1 MPPRPPY
8 GMIRPDTERIAIMAA
23 MNGRRN
29 ATWPHLWPEVVG
41 IVKGGDSLHSKE
53 LTALHDYLVAC
64 GRFDLTASGV
74 QVVQFS
80 RDWAASVLGGHDQRA
95 SRAIRQLQE
104 IGLLELV
111 AKGEKGHASVY
122 AVQPLPPE
130 EPEPPP

>member
-41 IVKGGDSLHSKE
+41 IVKGGDSLHGKE

-64 GRFDLTASGV
+64 GRFDLTASDV

-122 AVQPLPPE
+122 AVMPLPTE
-130 EPEPPP
+130 EPDPPP

>member
-41 IVKGGDSLHSKE
+41 IVKGGDSLHGKE
-53 LTALHDYLVAC
+53 LTALHDYLVGC
-64 GRFDLTASGV
+64 GRFDLTASDV
-74 QVVQFS
+74 QVAQLPH
-80 RDWAASVLGGHDQRA
+80 DWAESVLGHAQRA
-95 SRAIRQLQE
+95 KRAIAQLQE

-122 AVQPLPPE
+122 AVMPLPPE
-130 EPEPPP
+130 EPDPPP

>member
-41 IVKGGDSLHSKE
+41 IIKSGDSLHGKE
-53 LTALHDYLVAC
+53 LTALHDYLVAS
-64 GRFDLTASGV
+64 GRFDLTASDV

-130 EPEPPP
+130 EPDPPP

>member
-41 IVKGGDSLHSKE
+41 IVKGGDSLHGKE
-53 LTALHDYLVAC
+53 LTALHDYLVAS
-64 GRFDLTASGV
+64 GRFDLTDSDV

-104 IGLLELV
+104 IGLLELA
-111 AKGEKGHASVY
+111 AKGEKGHASGY
-122 AVQPLPPE
+122 AVMPLPPE
-130 EPEPPP
+130 EPDPPP

>member
-41 IVKGGDSLHSKE
+41 IVKGGDSLHGKE
-53 LTALHDYLVAC
+53 LTALHDYLVAS
-64 GRFDLTASGV
+64 GRFDLTASDV
-74 QVVQFS
+74 QVAQLPH
-80 RDWAASVLGGHDQRA
+80 DWAEAVLGHAQRA
-95 SRAIRQLQE
+95 KRAIAQLQE

-122 AVQPLPPE
+122 AVMPLPPE
-130 EPEPPP
+130 EPDPPP

>member
-1 MPPRPPY
+1 M
-8 GMIRPDTERIAIMAA
+8 
-23 MNGRRN
+23 
-29 ATWPHLWPEVVG
+29 G
-41 IVKGGDSLHSKE
+41 IIKSGDSLHGKE
-53 LTALHDYLVAC
+53 LTALHDYLVAS
-64 GRFDLTASGV
+64 GRFDLTASDV

-130 EPEPPP
+130 EPDPPP

>member
-41 IVKGGDSLHSKE
+41 IVKGGDRLHGKE

-64 GRFDLTASGV
+64 GRFGLTASDV